1 MPYSIEVS
9 VPATSANLGPG
20 YDTFG
25 LALDIADEVVAELHP
40 GPVDLSS
47 CVEVTGQGD
56 GQVPTSSD
64 HLIHRVVREVLDHHG
79 HGALADRLTL
89 RCANT
94 IPHSRG
100 MGSSAA
106 AVVAGISIADA
117 LLAFAGRGELT
128 EEERL
133 AWAVHYEGHADNA
146 APALFGG
153 VSISTLDAE
162 GSPRSVSV
170 PVHPAVRAVLIVP
183 DTKLDTDY
191 ARSFIPEQIPHADA
205 VANSAAA
212 ALFIHAIG
220 RAPSLLF
227 EATEDHLHQEYR
239 RPAMPETLARV
250 DALRAH
256 GLAAVVSGAG
266 PTALVL
272 GTGENLRDE
281 VASVLGDDDARIIAA
296 SIADFGATITR
307 TDA

>member
-1 MPYSIEVS
+1 MPCSIEVS

-25 LALDIADEVVAELHP
+25 LALDIADEVVAELHSS
-40 GPVDLSS
+40 PVDLSS
-47 CVEVTGQGD
+47 CVEVTGQGA
-56 GQVPTSSD
+56 GQVPASSD

-79 HGALADRLTL
+79 SAELADRLTL

-117 LLAFAGRGELT
+117 LLACVGRGELC
-128 EEERL
+128 EAERL
-133 AWAVHYEGHADNA
+133 AWAVHFEGHADNA

-153 VSISTLDAE
+153 VSISMVDAQ

-170 PVHPAVRAVLIVP
+170 PAHPAVRAVLVVP
-183 DTKLDTDY
+183 DTTLDTDY
-191 ARSFIPEQIPHADA
+191 ARSFIPEQVPHADA

-220 RAPSLLF
+220 RDPSLLF
-227 EATEDHLHQEYR
+227 AATEDHLHQEYR

-250 DALRAH
+250 DALREH
-256 GLAAVVSGAG
+256 GIAAVVSGAG

-281 VASVLGDDDARIIAA
+281 VVSVIGEDDADVIAA

-307 TDA
+307 TGA